1 MNTAE
6 WFKDW
11 FNSPYYHLLY
21 NNRNEEEANFFI
33 DNLCAFLNLKPK
45 SNVWDLACGKGRHSV
60 ALNKKG
66 LNVIGTDLSENSINE
81 ALLSSNSNL
90 DFYVHDM
97 REAFR
102 INYFEAVFNLFTSIG
117 YFENFNDNF
126 LVFKN
131 VAKALKPNGFFVID
145 FFNADKVISS
155 ISHDYQEKRGEIIF
169 KIKKEIVNNVLNKTI
184 AFNCNNKDYY
194 FEESVSI
201 LKKEDFESFAKSAG
215 LKIENIFGNYKLEP
229 FDLKTSE
236 RLIILFKK

>member
-1 MNTAE
+1 
-6 WFKDW
+6 
-11 FNSPYYHLLY
+11 
-21 NNRNEEEANFFI
+21 
-33 DNLCAFLNLKPK
+33 
-45 SNVWDLACGKGRHSV
+45 
-60 ALNKKG
+60 
-66 LNVIGTDLSENSINE
+66 
-81 ALLSSNSNL
+81 
-90 DFYVHDM
+90 VHDM